1 MKRTL
6 ILQLLMLFLILLG
19 MGFMNKA
26 RITEVWSTSKDLKV
40 PESVMYDK
48 AKHILYVANI
58 NGKPTEKNNMGFI
71 SKISLDG
78 KIVALKWVDGMNAPK
93 GMGLKGNMLY
103 VTDIDRI
110 HVIDKNKGQII
121 KTHDVSGAK
130 FLNDIA
136 IDSKG
141 NVYITD
147 MLTKKVLILKNNK
160 VATWIV
166 LNEYSK
172 PNGLFMEEP
181 DLLVGTAGGLL
192 RINLNRKD
200 IKMKIPNK
208 GGIDGLKK
216 IRKDEYI
223 VSDWKGKTQLI
234 GKNKHPIVLLD
245 TTDKKI
251 NAADLEYIPDKR
263 LIIIPTFFD
272 NRVVAYKL
280 TY

>member
-1 MKRTL
+1 MKKTL
-6 ILQLLMLFLILLG
+6 ILQLFMLFLILLG

-26 RITEVWSTSKDLKV
+26 RITEAWSTSKDLKV

-48 AKHILYVANI
+48 ASHILYVANI

-78 KIVALKWVDGMNAPK
+78 KIVTLKWVDGMNAPK
-93 GMGLKGNMLY
+93 GMGLKDNLLY

-110 HVIDKNKGQII
+110 HVIDKNKDQII

-147 MLTKKVLILKNNK
+147 MFTKKVLILKNNK
-160 VATWIV
+160 VDTWID

-181 DLLVGTAGGLL
+181 DLLVGTADGLL
-192 RINLNRKD
+192 RISLNKKD
-200 IKMKIPNK
+200 IKMEISNK

-216 IRKDEYI
+216 IRKGEYI

-234 GKNKHPIVLLD
+234 GKNKRPIVLLD
-245 TTDKKI
+245 TTNKKI

-272 NRVVAYKL
+272 NRVVAYQL